1 MEIKD
6 VIERHRDSL
15 MALDGVVGI
24 AETVFSGQPT
34 ILVLTDGALDADIK
48 LPGKLEGIKVRSE
61 NVGDIKAR

>member
-1 MEIKD
+1 
-6 VIERHRDSL
+6 

-24 AETVFSGQPT
+24 AETVFGGQPT
-34 ILVLTDGALDADIK
+34 ILVLTDGTLDEATN